1 MIQLFSTLSPSSTTS
16 TKKTENFFPFDAFV
30 KWLSYGNDAVSSSSS
45 TSSSSKGSAT
55 ARAAAVG
62 GSGNAAIPARASRDP
77 RADPGFL
84 SRRELCYTLD
94 GDIFVRYQSV
104 RDASDLRRALLA
116 KVPAKID
123 IGPVYNVDPSRRAAY
138 NSSTSSA
145 AASAASSAS
154 AGAPASG
161 FAPMERELVFDIDLT
176 DYDDVRTCGTGG
188 HTCRRCWP
196 LMAAAVA
203 VVDAALRED
212 FGFSL
217 VLWVFSGRRGVHA
230 WVCDPRA
237 RRLTDEQRAAVAANL
252 SLYKGVEDGVV
263 KLALP
268 GAGMVSGGG
277 GGGGGGAPG
286 GGATTTSSSSSSA
299 SFVNGGNTSH
309 PAVARSLRLLRPLWE
324 SQILPRQK
332 LLDSAKTWDKILG
345 HLPDASLAAR
355 LRSRWD
361 RARENEQRENVATDD
376 GVGGGGGGGGEEEEG
391 NNPEA
396 SSLSLRRWRELEA
409 EVARASRPS
418 AADAR
423 DHAARDRKA
432 ALATCLDR
440 AVLACSYPRLDVD
453 VSKKRNHLLKAPF
466 CVHPRTGKVCVPIA
480 ASKEEGHEDVAAA
493 AASFDVDAV
502 PTAAGLLD
510 SLDDKAVAER
520 ERRAREGGA
529 GGAAGASSPAAAAA
543 STAAA
548 PKWEGTALGP
558 YISAFDEFVRACSAE
573 GKAENARRAA
583 ARRAAAGEASL
594 AW

>member
-1 MIQLFSTLSPSSTTS
+1 M
-16 TKKTENFFPFDAFV
+16 
-30 KWLSYGNDAVSSSSS
+30 KWLSYGNDASSSSS
-45 TSSSSKGSAT
+45 SKASAA
-55 ARAAAVG
+55 ARAAA
-62 GSGNAAIPARASRDP
+62 AAAANGDKGENVAAPARASRDP

-104 RDASDLRRALLA
+104 RDAADLRRALLS

-138 NSSTSSA
+138 TSN
-145 AASAASSAS
+145 ASASGAS
-154 AGAPASG
+154 ATAASG

-188 HTCRRCWP
+188 HTCRKCWP

-212 FGFSL
+212 FGFEL

-237 RRLTDEQRAAVAANL
+237 RRLTDEQRSAVASNL

-268 GAGMVSGGG
+268 GAFAGGGSNARPSGDGGSGSGSGSAAAAAVAAAGGSSSGGG
-277 GGGGGGAPG
+277 GG
-286 GGATTTSSSSSSA
+286 
-299 SFVNGGNTSH
+299 NGGNTSH
-309 PAVARSLRLLRPLWE
+309 PSVVRSLRLLRPLWE
-324 SQILPRQK
+324 ARILPAQK
-332 LLDSAKTWDKILG
+332 LLDSAKTWDRVLG
-345 HLPDASLAAR
+345 HVPDSAVVSR
-355 LRSRWD
+355 LRSRWE
-361 RARENEQRENVATDD
+361 RERETERENVASD
-376 GVGGGGGGGGEEEEG
+376 EELEG
-391 NNPEA
+391 DPEA
-396 SSLSLRRWRELEA
+396 CLSLRRWRDLEA
-409 EVARASRPS
+409 EVSRAARPS
-418 AADAR
+418 ASDAR
-423 DHAARDRKA
+423 DHASRDRKA
-432 ALATCLDR
+432 ALSTCLDR
-440 AVLACSYPRLDVD
+440 AVLACAYPRLDVD

-466 CVHPRTGKVCVPIA
+466 CVHPKTGKVCVPIVL
-480 ASKEEGHEDVAAA
+480 SEGDGDVAAA
-493 AASFDVDAV
+493 AARFDVDAV

-510 SLDDKAVAER
+510 SLDDRAVAER
-520 ERRAREGGA
+520 EQRRAKGE
-529 GGAAGASSPAAAAA
+529 AAGSGGPPGAS
-543 STAAA
+543 AAA
-548 PKWEGTALGP
+548 PKWLGTALEP
-558 YISAFDEFVRACSAE
+558 YVASFDEFVQACSAA

>member
-1 MIQLFSTLSPSSTTS
+1 MFTHSLRPPPPPPPTS
-16 TKKTENFFPFDAFV
+16 KKTEHFFPFDAFV
-30 KWLSYGNDAVSSSSS
+30 KWLSYGNDAA
-45 TSSSSKGSAT
+45 SSSSKASAAARAGENAANAT
-55 ARAAAVG
+55 ATAAP
-62 GSGNAAIPARASRDP
+62 PARASRDP

-104 RDASDLRRALLA
+104 RDAADLRRALLA

-138 NSSTSSA
+138 NASSA
-145 AASAASSAS
+145 NASSSASAASAASSS
-154 AGAPASG
+154 FS
-161 FAPMERELVFDIDLT
+161 PMERELVFDIDLT

-188 HTCRRCWP
+188 HTCRKCWP

-203 VVDAALRED
+203 IVDAALRED

-237 RRLTDEQRAAVAANL
+237 RYLTDEQRAAVASNL

-268 GAGMVSGGG
+268 GAGSGGARPSG
-277 GGGGGGAPG
+277 DGNSSS
-286 GGATTTSSSSSSA
+286 TTTTA
-299 SFVNGGNTSH
+299 FVGNGGNTSH
-309 PAVARSLRLLRPLWE
+309 PSVSRALRLLRPLWE
-324 SQILPRQK
+324 SRILPAQR
-332 LLDSAKTWDKILG
+332 LLDSAKTWDKVLN
-345 HLPDASLAAR
+345 HLPDLSVASR
-355 LRSRWD
+355 LKSRWE
-361 RARENEQRENVATDD
+361 RERETERENVPSSDD
-376 GVGGGGGGGGEEEEG
+376 EQE
-391 NNPEA
+391 NPKA
-396 SSLSLRRWRELEA
+396 SLSVRRWHDLEA
-409 EVARASRPS
+409 EVAKAARPS
-418 AADAR
+418 ASDAR

-440 AVLACSYPRLDVD
+440 AMLACAYPRLDVD

-466 CVHPRTGKVCVPIA
+466 CVHPKTGKVCVPIVLG
-480 ASKEEGHEDVAAA
+480 ENDDDVAAA

-510 SLDDKAVAER
+510 SLDDRAVAER
-520 ERRAREGGA
+520 ERKAKA
-529 GGAAGASSPAAAAA
+529 GPSSAQAAAAAAAA
-543 STAAA
+543 SAPSA
-548 PKWEGTALGP
+548 PKWVGTALEP
-558 YISAFDEFVRACSAE
+558 YVASFEEFVQACSAE
-573 GKAENARRAA
+573 GRAENARRAA
-583 ARRAAAGEASL
+583 ARRAAEGSL